1 MVEWIIGLAASIIV
15 AVVGWTLAAS
25 LASRVRMFAKVEQDL
40 LRLEAVVQANS
51 TRVSVLENQHN
62 TVMASLARIEG
73 LLMEHIRLRP

>member
-25 LASRVRMFAKVEQDL
+25 LASRMRMSAKVERDL
-40 LRLEAVVQANS
+40 VRLEAVVQANS